1 MPPPVP
7 EGLFK
12 YVDPVSL
19 RGILTKYFKPLGVEE
34 VDVASSVG
42 RFLAEDLVAPRDL
55 PEYDISHVD
64 GFALSPC
71 SGLLYRLVEGSTLSR
86 CEATYV
92 RTGEPVPEGTVAVL
106 PVEAARVV
114 GREVIAPR
122 PLEEGSEIIRRGA
135 DVARSDI
142 VARRGSLVTP
152 ARARL
157 LAELGLST
165 LKVFVRPRVII
176 VPVGTEFTEGSR
188 RETSSL
194 VVRSMCEPLAGEV
207 AVSKP
212 VEDSPETIAEAVEV
226 GAENYD
232 AVVTIGGASLGD
244 RDLTFRTLSSLGSAE
259 VLVRGV
265 AVQPGRVTSLV
276 SVRGKPVVLLPGLIQ
291 STVSG
296 AVFVLQ
302 PLLKVMQGG
311 DPVAHY
317 LAGLLRLGQD
327 YTYGGRFAAFTRL
340 RFVKLIDEEEGTA
353 EILEVP
359 SPLQRPIAE
368 SHGFTILEPGVV
380 KLVRHTLV
388 KVYGAPGL
396 Y

>member
-1 MPPPVP
+1 MPSPVP

-12 YVDPVSL
+12 YVDLANL
-19 RGILTKYFKPLGVEE
+19 RGILRKYFKSLGVEE
-34 VDVASSVG
+34 VDVANSVG
-42 RFLAEDLVAPRDL
+42 RFLAEDLTAPRDL

-64 GFALSPC
+64 GFALSSC
-71 SGLLYRLVEGSTLSR
+71 SGLSYRLVMGSALGR

-114 GREVIAPR
+114 GGEVIAPR
-122 PLEEGSEIIRRGA
+122 FLEEGSEIIRRGL

-142 VARRGSLVTP
+142 VARRGSAITP
-152 ARARL
+152 AKARL
-157 LAELGLST
+157 LAELGFST
-165 LKVFVRPRVII
+165 LKVFVRPKVLV
-176 VPVGTEFTEGSR
+176 VPVGTELAEGSR

-194 VVRSMCEPLAGEV
+194 VVRSMCEPLASGV
-207 AVSKP
+207 TVSKP
-212 VEDSPETIAEAVEV
+212 VEDSTEVIREVVGVGVE
-226 GAENYD
+226 EYD

-244 RDLTFRTLSSLGSAE
+244 KDLTFRTVSSLDGVE

-276 SVRGKPVVLLPGLIQ
+276 SLRGKPVVLLPGLIQ

-317 LAGLLRLGQD
+317 LTGLLRLGHD
-327 YTYGGRFAAFTRL
+327 YTYRGRFTAFTRL
-340 RFVKLIDEEEGTA
+340 RFVKLINEEEGTA
-353 EILEVP
+353 EIFEAP
-359 SPLQRPIAE
+359 SPVQRPIAE

-380 KLVRHTLV
+380 KLAKYTLIR
-388 KVYGAPGL
+388 VYRAPGL